1 MDTLRERLVVLCT
14 THRLESVRVRDG
26 DDDDD
31 EIVEVK
37 RMRMRRMESRDDDV
51 RRRATTCDV
60 RQNQGSGEIGR
71 RRVGMG
77 IPKRR
82 VRQARSA
89 SGDPSRVQ
97 LVWTFFL
104 LFHQVPSPNFARFR
118 LFAAYRCF
126 IPLIK
131 MVKSEALACP

>member
-26 DDDDD
+26 DDD

-71 RRVGMG
+71 RRVEGN
-77 IPKRR
+77 PKKKSTTRTTS
-82 VRQARSA
+82 VRGSLQGR
-89 SGDPSRVQ
+89 
-97 LVWTFFL
+97 
-104 LFHQVPSPNFARFR
+104 
-118 LFAAYRCF
+118 
-126 IPLIK
+126 
-131 MVKSEALACP
+131 

>member
-1 MDTLRERLVVLCT
+1 MSVDTLRERLVVLCT

-26 DDDDD
+26 DDG
-31 EIVEVK
+31 EIAELK

-82 VRQARSA
+82 VRQGRPA
-89 SGDPSRVQ
+89 SGDPSRVDEAGI
-97 LVWTFFL
+97 WTFA
-104 LFHQVPSPNFARFR
+104 VSPSPKSQFCTFSAFR
-118 LFAAYRCF
+118 GLPVFH
-126 IPLIK
+126 P
-131 MVKSEALACP
+131 VD

>member
-26 DDDDD
+26 DDD

-77 IPKRR
+77 KPKRR
-82 VRQARSA
+82 VRRGRPA
-89 SGDPSRVQ
+89 SGDPSRVDEAG
-97 LVWTFFL
+97 VWTFPFS
-104 LFHQVPSPNFARFR
+104 PSPKSQFCTFSAFR
-118 LFAAYRCF
+118 GPPVFH
-126 IPLIK
+126 P
-131 MVKSEALACP
+131 VD

>member
-26 DDDDD
+26 DDG
-31 EIVEVK
+31 EIAELK

-82 VRQARSA
+82 VRQGRSI
-89 SGDPSRVQ
+89 SLQGIPPGSSWYCMDFSVF
-97 LVWTFFL
+97 TKS
-104 LFHQVPSPNFARFR
+104 QVPILHVFGFSRPTGVSSR
-118 LFAAYRCF
+118 
-126 IPLIK
+126 
-131 MVKSEALACP
+131 

>member
-26 DDDDD
+26 DDD

-60 RQNQGSGEIGR
+60 RQNQGS
-71 RRVGMG
+71 
-77 IPKRR
+77 
-82 VRQARSA
+82 
-89 SGDPSRVQ
+89 
-97 LVWTFFL
+97 
-104 LFHQVPSPNFARFR
+104 
-118 LFAAYRCF
+118 
-126 IPLIK
+126 
-131 MVKSEALACP
+131 